1 MLSEERMEKLR
12 DELQEALDSLDQD
25 NILDIWN
32 QRCEALRYDDDKI
45 EYNNFIDEILD
56 GLKPSEILDAVG
68 RNYSTNDDYLYWD
81 GYGYICSTND
91 VYDVADDSEIIDYII
106 DEWEDCR
113 YTEIEDVLTEF
124 ETEYFD
130 EDDDEE

>member
-1 MLSEERMEKLR
+1 MLTEERMEELR
-12 DELQEALDSLDQD
+12 DSLQEALDSLDQD

-32 QRCEALRYDDDKI
+32 QRCEALRYDDDRI

-56 GLKPSEILDAVG
+56 GLKPSEIIDAVD
-68 RNYSTNDDYLYWD
+68 RNYSINDDYMYWD
-81 GYGYICSTND
+81 GYGDICSTSD

-106 DEWEDCR
+106 DEWEDCG

-124 ETEYFD
+124 EAEYYD
-130 EDDDEE
+130 EEDDEE